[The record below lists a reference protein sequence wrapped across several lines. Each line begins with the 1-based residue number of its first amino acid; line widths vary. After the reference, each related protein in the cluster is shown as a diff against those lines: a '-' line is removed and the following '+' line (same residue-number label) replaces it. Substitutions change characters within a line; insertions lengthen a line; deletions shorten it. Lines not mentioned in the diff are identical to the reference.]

1 MIPPA
6 IEIIILPEFDKDVEK
21 LRKAYP
27 LVVSD
32 VRELISQL
40 KSGERP
46 GNQVREAGAVVYKT
60 RLPNRSAR
68 RGKSGGFRV
77 YYLVQS
83 TDHTTRITLLIIYS
97 KTDQKDISISAL
109 RLLLRSVG

>member
-1 MIPPA
+1 MPLAVITT
-6 IEIIILPEFDKDVEK
+6 PEFDKNIKK
-21 LRKAYP
+21 LKKSYPSVVDAYRE
-27 LVVSD
+27 LVTQLESGALPGER
-32 VRELISQL
+32 VREVEL
-40 KSGERP
+40 E
-46 GNQVREAGAVVYKT
+46 VYKV